1 MILKNFIFYFFFWN
15 LEKKYIADVLI
26 CVRVKLDKI
35 WAQYIESKKKFLRKK
50 VFFSAFFFSSKKN
63 FDQKNVF
70 FENNFFFDSMHWIQ
84 ILSNF
89 APTHIKT
96 SVSNFFIR
104 FQKQNSKTKS
114 KIKFLRVKNVFGGTD
129 SLRAKNYSFFFFSI
143 LFFFFIF

>member
-1 MILKNFIFYFFFWN
+1 MTLKILFFICFEFFFWN

-35 WAQYIESKKKFLRKK
+35 WAQCIESKKNFFEKKHFFPNFFFLR
-50 VFFSAFFFSSKKN
+50 KKN

-104 FQKQNSKTKS
+104 FQKQNSK
-114 KIKFLRVKNVFGGTD
+114 KIKNKNF
-129 SLRAKNYSFFFFSI
+129 
-143 LFFFFIF
+143 